1 MSAYYGISVLR
12 ARGGVSDRASAR
24 LPGLFKFAETGT
36 VVCASIGSQRRVEV
50 DGGVSAHRRS
60 TPGAHEGVG
69 YGHGQRGRRRLLER
83 RRCLAAL
90 QHRPPPRPISLR
102 LYPSSG
108 KVKPYSTYQ
117 RTTHI
122 NPGKAVSYS
131 RPGQACHDRVSLG
144 SRRSQ
149 VTRAP
154 SGRAQLEVL
163 WRG

>member
-1 MSAYYGISVLR
+1 MSALRNLR
-12 ARGGVSDRASAR
+12 AQPEGGGKRAGITP
-24 LPGLFKFAETGT
+24 LPGLLNFAETR
-36 VVCASIGSQRRVEV
+36 SLRLGSQRRVN
-50 DGGVSAHRRS
+50 GGVSAHRRS